1 MKDLQQEFDWYTEGR
16 MDGETATR
24 SRGGTRGARW
34 NAEQLGLEGDA
45 KYNYIQGF
53 NDVLDEFEEYQEEQ
67 DQE

>member
-1 MKDLQQEFDWYTEGR
+1 MKDQQEVDWYTEGR

-24 SRGGTRGARW
+24 SRGGTRGAKW

-45 KYNYIQGF
+45 KNDYIQGF